1 MPSETGRPV
10 PYLDEVAL
18 VFPELR
24 IVAGH
29 IGHPWTDEMI
39 GVAWKHENVFIDTS
53 AYLPRY
59 YPKQLIH
66 YLKTYGKD
74 KVLFGTNYP
83 QLPFEK
89 CAAQARELD
98 LSDEVRAKFLRE
110 NARRV
115 FKLD

>member
-18 VFPELR
+18 DFPELR

-39 GVAWKHENVFIDTS
+39 GLAWKHDNVYIDTS

-59 YPKQLIH
+59 YPAQL
-66 YLKTYGKD
+66 LQFLQSYGSD
-74 KVLFGTNYP
+74 KVMFGSNFP
-83 QLPFEK
+83 QLDWRR
-89 CAAQARELD
+89 CMAQVAELG
-98 LSDEVRAKFLRE
+98 LTEQGLAKFVQG

-115 FKLD
+115 FKL

>member
-18 VFPELR
+18 TFPELR

-39 GVAWKHENVFIDTS
+39 GLAWKHEHVYIDTS

-59 YPKQLIH
+59 YPPPLVH
-66 YLKTYGKD
+66 YLRTYGQD
-74 KVLFGTNYP
+74 KVLFGTNFP
-83 QLPFEK
+83 QLPWATCVEQ
-89 CAAQARELD
+89 AQGLG
-98 LSDEVRAKFLRE
+98 LSETVQAKFFAD

-115 FKLD
+115 FKLP